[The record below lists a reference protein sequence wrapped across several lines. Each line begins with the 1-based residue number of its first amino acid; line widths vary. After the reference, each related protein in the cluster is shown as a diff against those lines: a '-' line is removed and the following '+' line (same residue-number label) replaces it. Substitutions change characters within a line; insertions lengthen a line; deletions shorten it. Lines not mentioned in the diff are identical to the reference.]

1 MGQTSYMQC
10 KTASF
15 FHYWQQNDTNVL
27 LVLWNCFPEPTFI
40 GLCYSRYHCG
50 LDIYKFKPTPLCKS
64 HFMHMM
70 FPYQNYLPSLV
81 VIPFFLVASVV
92 RCNCFLVSDLWTSLC
107 QIHNSTVISFNRKS
121 NNQLP
126 SLVLK
131 IYLVF
136 KLSGTII
143 QWINLSI
150 LEITCARRKLHN
162 GIQINYLSCIRY
174 YISAHRI
181 NHEVGWN

>member
-1 MGQTSYMQC
+1 MQW

-15 FHYWQQNDTNVL
+15 FHYWQQIDSQM
-27 LVLWNCFPEPTFI
+27 
-40 GLCYSRYHCG
+40 CYWSFGIAFQNLRLQVYITPVIIVA
-50 LDIYKFKPTPLCKS
+50 IYKFKPTPLCKS

-70 FPYQNYLPSLV
+70 FLYQNYLPSLV
-81 VIPFFLVASVV
+81 VIPFFFFEFHRLSGAIVFLLVT
-92 RCNCFLVSDLWTSLC
+92 WTSLC
-107 QIHNSTVISFNRKS
+107 QLHNSTVISFNRKS

-143 QWINLSI
+143 QWIILSI
-150 LEITCARRKLHN
+150 LEITCAQRKLHN
-162 GIQINYLSCIRY
+162 GIQINYLSFCIRY
-174 YISAHRI
+174 YISAYRI
-181 NHEVGWN
+181 NLMKWVGIDHI